1 MDGMD
6 RNQWTEWI
14 GISGRNQTEW
24 VDGMARNTQRVGA
37 GQVLSLLYTYFTLHR
52 MIISGGGIG
61 YGREK
66 GEVRQGPG
74 GAPFLS
80 ALEEARAVGK
90 NMVKMVKS
98 QG

>member
-1 MDGMD
+1 
-6 RNQWTEWI
+6 
-14 GISGRNQTEW
+14 
-24 VDGMARNTQRVGA
+24 
-37 GQVLSLLYTYFTLHR
+37 

-80 ALEEARAVGK
+80 ALEEARAVGR
-90 NMVKMVKS
+90 NMVRMVK
-98 QG
+98 GRN